1 MNHLNANAPFGIIH
15 LLRSQDFL
23 KTNISYHV
31 TRACTYQGVR
41 NVSFSENVVNVLNG
55 WYLFIPTENI
65 RKPKRQTAAD
75 FLSGRYVAHCGICYD
90 LYNLKNVK
98 NNFFI
103 SFLKGVIRS
112 FLYKH
117 NVFKVSLGMD
127 VLSKIEY
134 FVAVLRSDETLH

>member
-41 NVSFSENVVNVLNG
+41 NVTFSENVVNVLNG

-75 FLSGRYVAHCGICYD
+75 FLSGRYVVHCGICYD

-134 FVAVLRSDETLH
+134 LVAVLRSDETLH

>member
-1 MNHLNANAPFGIIH
+1 M
-15 LLRSQDFL
+15 
-23 KTNISYHV
+23 
-31 TRACTYQGVR
+31 
-41 NVSFSENVVNVLNG
+41 
-55 WYLFIPTENI
+55 
-65 RKPKRQTAAD
+65 
-75 FLSGRYVAHCGICYD
+75 AHCGICYD

-134 FVAVLRSDETLH
+134 LVAVLRSDETLH